1 MLVLAVL
8 AVFGTTYAAYADS
21 TDKLIP
27 YQQIATVTVPSGFV
41 FPGGGF
47 DIAWT
52 DSSANLFH
60 LADRGNPNAKPP
72 VPPGVDVIST
82 KHPEFLFE
90 IPLPNSG
97 GTNGVL
103 VFHASSDNNDQGN
116 NNDQGDGTLV
126 VGGTDSNTYFVDLS
140 RPFATPIAVS
150 TGGKARADEL
160 AYDPKDQ
167 IILIANPDEAS
178 AKPTAGVPFIT
189 FISTVTHGILGKIIY
204 DGAPGDGPAATGI
217 EQPVWDG
224 LTGKFYL
231 TIPGTKT
238 RPNGEIDEINP
249 ITNPPTI
256 TRSFATTCSPA
267 GLALIPGQRLI
278 TSCGDVVDI
287 NLALNSLTSAI

>member
-97 GTNGVL
+97 GTNGVV
-103 VFHASSDNNDQGN
+103 VFHGSSDNNDQGN

-126 VGGTDSNTYFVDLS
+126 VGGTDS
-140 RPFATPIAVS
+140 
-150 TGGKARADEL
+150 
-160 AYDPKDQ
+160 
-167 IILIANPDEAS
+167 
-178 AKPTAGVPFIT
+178 
-189 FISTVTHGILGKIIY
+189 
-204 DGAPGDGPAATGI
+204 
-217 EQPVWDG
+217 
-224 LTGKFYL
+224 
-231 TIPGTKT
+231 
-238 RPNGEIDEINP
+238 
-249 ITNPPTI
+249 
-256 TRSFATTCSPA
+256 
-267 GLALIPGQRLI
+267 
-278 TSCGDVVDI
+278 
-287 NLALNSLTSAI
+287 